1 MEAVSRLL
9 RRDGP
14 TAIALLVLLTAVV
27 FAPGRLYSQTAA
39 NTGQILGQILDPS
52 GAVIPNAE
60 IRIRNLNTNLAR
72 VVTSDATGRYVI
84 PFVPRG
90 PYEVTASSSG
100 FGSAIQQVFIT
111 LGSSVAANFT
121 LAADAVRQSIDVTAE
136 PIYMEA
142 TAASAKSILTD
153 LQIHNL
159 PSNGRQI
166 ENLLVQTPGSL
177 IEPMCAGYSISG
189 QKGIYSNINV
199 DGADYNSTFGCGLRG
214 RGEAA
219 PAFSMEALS
228 EFHIVRNVFSSEFGR
243 STGGLVNM
251 STKSGTNNWHG
262 SAYYYGRNRTLS
274 AVDPFGQEA
283 LAQISQFGGSL
294 GGPIAQ
300 DQTFWFFAP
309 EMQQASKPVQV
320 LYSALDHQ
328 NLRATPGAIA
338 LLGAAPEEEITAI
351 SDSLSVINRLDH
363 QITDNH
369 ALFGRFDYIQNAS
382 NNNPGRN
389 FQTTG
394 PSIQSIT
401 NRAASGQ
408 AVLENTNYTAVGQLT
423 SFLSPNHINELRFQW
438 ARESRPRSTVG
449 TGPEVTIWHGVQ
461 EVGTYGPQASGLG
474 FGNLGFSSADDRIQL
489 VNNFSIVQGGH
500 SMKLGFDAF
509 RVNGNM
515 LFTPGANALY
525 HFNSLES
532 YMARRPLQYQQF
544 VGTGSLDLGMNMLAF
559 YVQDEWRPLP
569 GLTLT
574 PGFRYEAQFNPDY
587 LDPTVPDARFPLAT
601 HIPDDTGMFAPRL
614 GIAWDLGNNNR
625 TVLRAGGGLFYGS
638 IHLGLLA
645 QSMLFNGGNPELAS
659 RVLVTHLPGLQDAF
673 SAIGHDL
680 ATAPLNQLPTFT
692 ASQVADFFGD
702 SVTPDLVLK
711 APN

>member
-1 MEAVSRLL
+1 MKALSQLF

-14 TAIALLVLLTAVV
+14 TALALLVLLTAIV
-27 FAPGRLYSQTAA
+27 FTPGRLYSQTAA

-60 IRIRNLNTNLAR
+60 IRIRNINTNLTR
-72 VVTSDATGRYVI
+72 VVYSDETGRYVV

-100 FGSAIQQVFIT
+100 FGTAMQQVFIT
-111 LGSSVAANFT
+111 LGSSIAANFT
-121 LAADAVRQSIDVTAE
+121 LSADAVRQTIDVTAD

-177 IEPMCAGYSISG
+177 IEPMCAGFSISG

-228 EFHIVRNVFSSEFGR
+228 EFHVVRNVFSSEFGR

-262 SAYYYGRNRTLS
+262 SGYFYGRNRTLS
-274 AVDPFGQEA
+274 AVDPFGQDA

-294 GGPIAQ
+294 GGPIVQ

-320 LYSALDHQ
+320 LYSALDRQ
-328 NLRATPGAIA
+328 NLRGTPGAMA

-369 ALFGRFDYIQNAS
+369 ALFGRFDYISNAS

-461 EVGTYGPQASGLG
+461 EIGTYGPQASGLG
-474 FGNLGFSSADDRIQL
+474 FGNLGFSSADDRTQL

-500 SMKLGFDAF
+500 SMKLGFDFF

-515 LFTPGANALY
+515 VFTPGANALY

-532 YMARRPLQYQQF
+532 YLAREPLQYQQF
-544 VGTGSLDLGMNMLAF
+544 VGTGTLDLGMDMLAF

-601 HIPDDTGMFAPRL
+601 NIPNDTGMFAPRL

-638 IHLGLLA
+638 THLGLLA

-659 RVLVTHLPGLQDAF
+659 RVLVTHLPGLQEAF
-673 SAIGHDL
+673 GLIGHHL
-680 ATAPLNQLPTFT
+680 PTAPLDQLPTFN

-702 SVTPDLVLK
+702 SIAADLVLK